1 WDIFVL
7 LDKAKNH
14 MVDLVGSASCKLDDK
29 YRLTLPSKFLKQIG
43 GEPEMDKFIVK
54 PSLEMPCIELYPKT
68 NWDETMN
75 WLKKLDRLRP
85 EVQTYLLYFLRDH
98 QFMHLDK
105 SNRLLLPG
113 ELIAYAGISKE
124 VMLTSQVHIIQIWDY
139 ETYREKTSKIPDNFQ
154 DITNKALDRKN
165 E

>member
-1 WDIFVL
+1 
-7 LDKAKNH
+7 

-29 YRLTLPSKFLKQIG
+29 FRLTLPSKFLKQIG
-43 GEPEMDKFIVK
+43 EEPEMDKFIVK
-54 PSLEMPCIELYPKT
+54 PALHMPCIEIYPKT
-68 NWDETMN
+68 NWDVTMG

-98 QFMHLDK
+98 QFIHLDK

-113 ELIAYAGISKE
+113 ELIEHAGIGKA
-124 VMLTSQVHIIQIWDY
+124 VMLTSALHVLQVWDY
-139 ETYREKTSKIPDNFQ
+139 DTYKAKTSEPPANFQ
-154 DITNKALDRKN
+154 EITDKALDKKN